1 MLIFLVVLLTILVA
15 LLSFATYNLLRKNE
29 ELEDVINQFYGRT
42 NATVKLMRHFDDRQI
57 FEQDDEVG
65 NVFKQLVECVD
76 LLYAFVTEIRNGDNT
91 PNEEEERSYDLP
103 ESLSVKGAPLEEL
116 GEPKSTQ

>member
-15 LLSFATYNLLRKNE
+15 VLCFATYNLLRKNE

-42 NATVKLMRHFDDRQI
+42 NATVRLMRALDGSQI

-65 NVFKQLVECVD
+65 NVFKQLVECTD
-76 LLYAFVTEIRNGDNT
+76 LLYAFVTEIRDGN
-91 PNEEEERSYDLP
+91 NEEEER
-103 ESLSVKGAPLEEL
+103 
-116 GEPKSTQ
+116 

>member
-15 LLSFATYNLLRKNE
+15 VLSFATYNLLRKNE

-42 NATVKLMRHFDDRQI
+42 NATVRLMRALDGSQI

-65 NVFKQLVECVD
+65 NVFKQLVECTD
-76 LLYAFVTEIRNGDNT
+76 LLYAFVTEIRDGN
-91 PNEEEERSYDLP
+91 NEEEER
-103 ESLSVKGAPLEEL
+103 
-116 GEPKSTQ
+116 

>member
-1 MLIFLVVLLTILVA
+1 MLIFLVALLTILVA

-42 NATVKLMRHFDDRQI
+42 NATVRLMRALDNRQI

-65 NVFKQLVECVD
+65 SVFKQLVECTD
-76 LLYAFVTEIRNGDNT
+76 LLYAFVTEIRDGN
-91 PNEEEERSYDLP
+91 NEEEER
-103 ESLSVKGAPLEEL
+103 
-116 GEPKSTQ
+116 

>member
-15 LLSFATYNLLRKNE
+15 ALSFATYNMLRKNE

-42 NATVKLMRHFDDRQI
+42 NATVRLMRALDNRQI

-65 NVFKQLVECVD
+65 SVFKQLVECTD
-76 LLYAFVTEIRNGDNT
+76 LLYAFVTEIRDGN
-91 PNEEEERSYDLP
+91 NEEEER
-103 ESLSVKGAPLEEL
+103 
-116 GEPKSTQ
+116 

>member
-1 MLIFLVVLLTILVA
+1 MLIFLVALLTILVA

-42 NATVKLMRHFDDRQI
+42 NATVRLMRHFDDRQI

-65 NVFKQLVECVD
+65 NVFKQLVECTD

-91 PNEEEERSYDLP
+91 PNEEEER
-103 ESLSVKGAPLEEL
+103 
-116 GEPKSTQ
+116 